1 VAIASTSA
9 VTSSTIVNS
18 KNNNQMI
25 TKKNNK
31 VVVEIS
37 TESLPTAT
45 KETKNRNNKI
55 VDEVVHD
62 VEEEVNSTLQK
73 LFTSLDGAYLFNI
86 ILMLLL
92 IHLLT
97 YLFRY
102 KI

>member
-1 VAIASTSA
+1 
-9 VTSSTIVNS
+9 
-18 KNNNQMI
+18 MI

-102 KI
+102 KIWFIVIISGNIFSDTCL